1 MRIIEINE
9 NNAHYWHMCLW
20 NWLAKHPSKGKEN
33 WPGWRYVRVPIF
45 LCFAC
50 SIGVDRARKHTKTDY
65 FPIGCEYCPVMDW
78 KHSSAKVPCEKTYEF
93 GKWKYSKS
101 PKTKK
106 KYAKIIANKEWEYL
120 K

>member
-9 NNAHYWHMCLW
+9 NNAHYWHMRLW

-33 WPGWRYVRVPIF
+33 WPGWRYIRPALF
-45 LCFAC
+45 NCFAC
-50 SIGVDRARKHTKTDY
+50 SIAEDRAKKCGKMDSIL
-65 FPIGCEYCPVMDW
+65 FMCEFCPISDW
-78 KHSSAKVPCEKTYEF
+78 KSDNNGACEKFDEF
-93 GKWKYSKS
+93 GKWKDSKS
-101 PKTKK
+101 PKAKK